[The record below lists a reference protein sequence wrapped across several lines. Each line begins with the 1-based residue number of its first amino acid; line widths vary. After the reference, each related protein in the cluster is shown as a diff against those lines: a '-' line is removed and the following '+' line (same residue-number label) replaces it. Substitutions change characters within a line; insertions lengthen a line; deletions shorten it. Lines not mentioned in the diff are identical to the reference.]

1 MTQKNAKPLIYFL
14 IYFFLFYVVDFVIV
28 AVLILYLFIVLNS
41 FNHANHASLWLDHTL
56 TQHSIASHQ
65 ENHTNR
71 NYDQIDKETIDE
83 LNSLIGELD
92 LFQKEHEMMERKLN
106 EKLGYANS
114 GDIHSLLLLKNEN
127 NHSLSQSSDSL
138 PPRISTPT
146 SRSFSVHNIEF
157 SQTHNSDTSS
167 DRNEKLS
174 EASDYFT
181 TFNHNGFIITDN
193 DMLSSTS
200 KIPIAKSELIN
211 SSLTDNNASDSLE
224 GLNTGFENPSFLHLN
239 DTEIVVIRQ
248 NAFPN
253 EVDSFNHNVAEVITL
268 KRDSNLKLDEIGN
281 SDENM
286 GGRQRLSSFRSV
298 TPPLLL
304 HTASLSSFSSNETF
318 NTFNAIDINNLSTS
332 SSRYYTRNHSL
343 VEEMK
348 VKPAITP
355 RPASLSGL
363 CCFFCFLFNIL
374 LVAILF
380 LFTCHYFF

>member
-1 MTQKNAKPLIYFL
+1 M
-14 IYFFLFYVVDFVIV
+14 IV
-28 AVLILYLFIVLNS
+28 AVLILCLCIVLNS

-65 ENHTNR
+65 ENHKNR

-106 EKLGYANS
+106 EKLGYVNS
-114 GDIHSLLLLKNEN
+114 GDTDSLLLLKNEN
-127 NHSLSQSSDSL
+127 NHSLSQSSASL
-138 PPRISTPT
+138 PLRISTPT
-146 SRSFSVHNIEF
+146 SRSFSMHNIEF

-167 DRNEKLS
+167 DRNEKLY

-193 DMLSSTS
+193 DISSTT
-200 KIPIAKSELIN
+200 KLKMAKSELIN
-211 SSLTDNNASDSLE
+211 SSLTDNNTSDSLE

-248 NAFPN
+248 NAFPD

-268 KRDSNLKLDEIGN
+268 KRDSNLKLDEMEN
-281 SDENM
+281 SDENI

-318 NTFNAIDINNLSTS
+318 NTFNASDVNNLSTS
-332 SSRYYTRNHSL
+332 SSRYYTRNNSL
-343 VEEMK
+343 VEETK

-374 LVAILF
+374 LVVTLF
-380 LFTCHYFF
+380 LFTCHYFFNKLMLFITSFFHLKTM